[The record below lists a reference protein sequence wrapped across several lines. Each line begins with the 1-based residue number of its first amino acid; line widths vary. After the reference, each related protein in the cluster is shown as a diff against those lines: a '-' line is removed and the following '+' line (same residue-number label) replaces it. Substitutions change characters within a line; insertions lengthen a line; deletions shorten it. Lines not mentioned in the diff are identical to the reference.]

1 MKRSAFTAFVL
12 AIAAMLLLF
21 ALYVVWVWRGWF

>member
-1 MKRSAFTAFVL
+1 MKRSALTAFLL

-21 ALYVVWVWRGWF
+21 ALYVVWVWSGWF